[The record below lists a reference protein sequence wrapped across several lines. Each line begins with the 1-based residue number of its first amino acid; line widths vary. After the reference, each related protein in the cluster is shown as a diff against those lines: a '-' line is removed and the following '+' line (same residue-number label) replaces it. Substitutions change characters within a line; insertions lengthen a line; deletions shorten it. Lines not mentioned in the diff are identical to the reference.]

1 MLAPM
6 THPPRPTD
14 QVLVRIRRRLAE
26 RIEETGIPLA
36 RLARRAGV
44 STGTIRRLLNPDDNR
59 DIYLGTL
66 VALAEVLLM
75 DVWELLEPLQG
86 ERWVSGKGAR
96 GPDRETAADPDD
108 EVT

>member
-1 MLAPM
+1 MLAEM

-14 QVLVRIRRRLAE
+14 QVLTRVRRRLAE
-26 RIEETGIPLA
+26 RIDETGIPLA

-44 STGTIRRLLNPDDNR
+44 STGTIRRLLNPDDAR

-86 ERWVSGKGAR
+86 EQWVSGKGVR
-96 GPDRETAADPDD
+96 GPVREQGDD
-108 EVT
+108 QEEAP